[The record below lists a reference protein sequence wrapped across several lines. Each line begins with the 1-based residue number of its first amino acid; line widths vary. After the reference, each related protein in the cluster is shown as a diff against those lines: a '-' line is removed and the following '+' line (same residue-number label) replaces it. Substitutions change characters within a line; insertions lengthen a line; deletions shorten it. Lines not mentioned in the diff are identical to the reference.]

1 MSCLTYTKLTL
12 NKGRKQMFIEKL
24 TDEEIVKLAREC
36 YKESFPVEMDVT
48 THAES
53 VIGFDDIRRSK
64 RERAVGVYFYSN
76 EQEAKRLGSSI
87 KDYILFGDFNLISNV
102 LNDVTTNGIYMHY
115 ASEMYN
121 KFGDEWLDAYYQAT
135 VSEIELMKSMRL
147 NSMEA
152 RIDYKVAENI
162 EREYDTRFKH
172 TKIRFER
179 LKRELISRKAQ
190 SEGAEEK

>member
-1 MSCLTYTKLTL
+1 
-12 NKGRKQMFIEKL
+12 MFIEKL
-24 TDEEIVKLAREC
+24 TDEEIVKLARDC
-36 YKESFPVEMDVT
+36 YKMSFPIEMDVT

-64 RERAVGVYFYSN
+64 SERAVGVYFYSN
-76 EQEAKRLGSSI
+76 EQEAKRLGSCI
-87 KDYILFGDFNLISNV
+87 KDYILFGDFNLVSNV

-162 EREYDTRFKH
+162 EREYDTRFRIA
-172 TKIRFER
+172 KIRFER